1 MAKGTITSPSPGGPV
16 SGEPPRPPTNI
27 SRASPPP
34 SPAALPQ
41 QPLLC
46 PSVAQNCHPVLPPC
60 PSDPPP
66 HTHQNHLRSEP
77 FSAFSFRRSF
87 KTWTPSS
94 SPEGTCHPL
103 PSFCFG
109 ESEFSPTHTDPCLH
123 PALGSV
129 SLLTPFIGTIPL
141 SPSRLHGQGV
151 HGLSL
156 TVLLCSQVLPITLS
170 FLLDERLVWGS
181 MSCPAGFLCQR
192 PSGSSPGWRGW
203 AERPGA

>member
-1 MAKGTITSPSPGGPV
+1 M

-46 PSVAQNCHPVLPPC
+46 PSAAQNCHPVPLTPHPTPIRTTCAQNPLLAFHSGDPSKPGPHLPLQKERATLFPVSALESLNF
-60 PSDPPP
+60 PR
-66 HTHQNHLRSEP
+66 HTR
-77 FSAFSFRRSF
+77 
-87 KTWTPSS
+87 T
-94 SPEGTCHPL
+94 
-103 PSFCFG
+103 
-109 ESEFSPTHTDPCLH
+109 CLH
-123 PALGSV
+123 SALGSV
-129 SLLTPFIGTIPL
+129 SLLTPFIGNIPL
-141 SPSRLHGQGV
+141 SPSGLHGQGV
-151 HGLSL
+151 HGPSL

-170 FLLDERLVWGS
+170 FLLDETLVWGS
-181 MSCPAGFLCQR
+181 MSCPAGFLCQH